1 MTGTIHQHP
10 SVYSPDRRPHQP
22 PGPEGW
28 ELRHVDPA
36 TVLDNPDNARRPER
50 DREGLAASIAALGIL
65 TPPLVR
71 TTDTGELV
79 LIAGERRKYSA
90 IAAGLATIPVYVR
103 NDLSP
108 VHQVAGMLV
117 ENIGRDDLTPV
128 EEAVAIQQ
136 LAGFDGVTQKDI
148 TAMTGIK
155 AGKVRQALI
164 VARSEV
170 ATEVAGRY
178 DLTLDQAAVVAEFG
192 DDPEAVKLLTAAAV
206 KQPEQWP
213 HVVSR
218 LRQERED
225 RQRYEAAVAELTA
238 TGCPVIELEAGYWLP
253 EGARWLDEL
262 PPVKDKPVTEA
273 KHRGCPGHAAAV
285 TESGRRQ
292 LRGRLPLPRSGRLTA
307 TSPSIEGDVETPG
320 QAEFGSTPAVTI
332 RVAGPRSRRPSAARW
347 WRTTKRGIRPS
358 WSAVPSSPTC
368 STAAHPQGHP
378 PVRHRDAAAG
388 PVGRHRR

>member
-1 MTGTIHQHP
+1 M
-10 SVYSPDRRPHQP
+10 
-22 PGPEGW
+22 
-28 ELRHVDPA
+28 
-36 TVLDNPDNARRPER
+36 
-50 DREGLAASIAALGIL
+50 
-65 TPPLVR
+65 
-71 TTDTGELV
+71 

-218 LRQERED
+218 LRHGCDHLNRPHRDHLIWPHLARSEVGVHRSFDGGLEPGTHANEVEGGTVRGDPQG
-225 RQRYEAAVAELTA
+225 QR
-238 TGCPVIELEAGYWLP
+238 
-253 EGARWLDEL
+253 
-262 PPVKDKPVTEA
+262 
-273 KHRGCPGHAAAV
+273 
-285 TESGRRQ
+285 
-292 LRGRLPLPRSGRLTA
+292 RSGQ
-307 TSPSIEGDVETPG
+307 PV
-320 QAEFGSTPAVTI
+320 
-332 RVAGPRSRRPSAARW
+332 
-347 WRTTKRGIRPS
+347 
-358 WSAVPSSPTC
+358 
-368 STAAHPQGHP
+368 HP
-378 PVRHRDAAAG
+378 
-388 PVGRHRR
+388 